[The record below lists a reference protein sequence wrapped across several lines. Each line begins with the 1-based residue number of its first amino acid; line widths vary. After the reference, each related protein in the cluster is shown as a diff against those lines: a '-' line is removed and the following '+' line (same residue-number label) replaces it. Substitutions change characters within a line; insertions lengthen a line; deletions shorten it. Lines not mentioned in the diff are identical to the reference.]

1 MTVYLTVGP
10 VDDSCGATR
19 RERER
24 SAVRRVL
31 RGMLGDGSAE
41 IGHTSAGAPFV
52 VGRDDLHISVSHS
65 RSEVAVAIS
74 TDGPVGVDIESPSP
88 RVARVVTREMG
99 PDEPAL
105 IDPLRAWTAKE
116 AVFKCAGVDGLVLSD
131 IRLDDDAVTAYL
143 PDGRVFAVYHAGEGL
158 AVAVTLPKE

>member
-65 RSEVAVAIS
+65 RSEV
-74 TDGPVGVDIESPSP
+74 GVDIESPSP
-88 RVARVVTREMG
+88 RVARVVPRVMR

-131 IRLDDDAVTAYL
+131 IRLDYEAVTAYL

-158 AVAVTLPKE
+158 AVAVTLPME